1 MSNPRIAFAAT
12 FAGVLVAGLVAA
24 VATGDWLFLLWA
36 LAADVVLTSAVL
48 VYGAVTSGP
57 VEPEEADLVRLEEE
71 RLAELRRRGDPRR
84 TTRAPR
90 GR

>member
-1 MSNPRIAFAAT
+1 MSNPRTVFAAT
-12 FAGVLVAGLVAA
+12 IVGVPIVGLVAA
-24 VATGDWLFLLWA
+24 GATGDWLFLLWA

-57 VEPEEADLVRLEEE
+57 AEPAEADLVRLEEE
-71 RLAELRRRGDPRR
+71 RLAELRRRGDPQR
-84 TTRAPR
+84 TTREPR